1 MKPAESKPPYG
12 GRGGYPG
19 QPVKHGGGG
28 GGCTATHRSNGI
40 QPAKGPPPL
49 SSPATSSSSSG
60 VMLNP
65 VMNRL
70 HPGLM
75 GDRHTR
81 NLYDQVNKLFTTSNT
96 NLIV

>member
-28 GGCTATHRSNGI
+28 CAATHRSNGI
-40 QPAKGPPPL
+40 QPAKGPPPF
-49 SSPATSSSSSG
+49 SPPTTSSSSSG
-60 VMLNP
+60 MGSNS

-70 HPGLM
+70 HVGVI
-75 GDRHTR
+75 GDRHAR
-81 NLYDQVNKLFTTSNT
+81 NLYEQVSQLF
-96 NLIV
+96 LIAK